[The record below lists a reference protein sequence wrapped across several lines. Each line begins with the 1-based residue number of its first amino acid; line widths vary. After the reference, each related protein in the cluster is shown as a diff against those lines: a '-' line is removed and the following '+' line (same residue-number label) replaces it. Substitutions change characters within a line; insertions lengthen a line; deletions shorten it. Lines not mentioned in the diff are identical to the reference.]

1 MATENE
7 LAQEMEELRNAVQG
21 LSQATDYGK
30 LTMKG
35 FGEELFGSA
44 KTVKKAREEFGVNLA
59 KAGKDAAGAMGNLA
73 KNLGKGDTS
82 FTQLNGIIDTTSNA
96 LAGMAKAIPFAGE
109 AIAAGIKA
117 TGEASKFVL
126 DQLQET
132 TKTFNDLATVGALTA
147 DGMKGLQTQFKDS
160 RMSMEGYKKVV
171 ISNSQVLAQFG
182 GIVGQGANDFTKA
195 VGDIVTSNAGIE
207 LRKLGLSADQMGEA
221 TAKYLKTQQILGT
234 QQKMTQEQLIRG
246 SVNYAREMDE
256 LAKLTGASKDKLQ
269 AEREKSLSE
278 GKFLASIRDLEELGP
293 AGEAAAK
300 QIQKFD
306 SRLKEIDP
314 TGSIAKGM
322 RDLTSGNLA
331 NSKEAQALSTAT
343 GGAAQDIMERMK
355 TEGLSG
361 LQAQELLSKAIMANE
376 KEIRA
381 YTNSV
386 GDAENVFGNY
396 SALVKVGTSQVKS
409 AQEIEADLAATRDKQ
424 INKTDKLTQDT
435 IGAQIALEGMSRDI
449 KSLGFVLMDKA
460 IPAVKG
466 FADML
471 NKVTNLAVEKI
482 GGGGSGSR
490 TGAGGAKF
498 QSDVPAFAR
507 PGGGGGGGNMGS
519 GQGTS
524 GQFRPLTGAGGG
536 GNMGSGQDTSGLR
549 LKLGAEAGGKSS
561 ASLIDIARQIQEKLG
576 GDLKYFS
583 GLNDGRSSADGKSTH
598 TTGEALDLVLNNP
611 DNYAS
616 ALSMIKGL
624 PGVGFAQYE
633 RAGQRNPNGSVATGD
648 HIHAEIPKAEFGGML
663 SGPTSGYQAM
673 LHGSEAVIPL
683 AGGRSVPVEM
693 PAFTGSLQEQIGLLS
708 DNNSL
713 LSELIGL
720 MSNNNSISSKILQ
733 ASRG

>member
-1 MATENE
+1 MAIENE
-7 LAQEMEELRNAVQG
+7 LAQEMEQLRNAVQG

-30 LTMKG
+30 INLKG
-35 FGEELFGSA
+35 FSEELFGSA
-44 KTVKKAREEFGVNLA
+44 KTVKKAREEFGTNLA
-59 KAGKDAAGAMGNLA
+59 KASKDAAGAMGDLA
-73 KNLGKGDTS
+73 RSLGKGETS
-82 FTQLNGIIDTTSNA
+82 FNQFDKIIDATSNA
-96 LAGMAKAIPFAGE
+96 LSGMAKAIPFAGE

-132 TKTFNDLATVGALTA
+132 TKTFNDLATVGALTG
-147 DGMKGLQTQFKDS
+147 DGMKGLQKQFLDS

-171 ISNSQVLAQFG
+171 TTNSQVLAQFG

-195 VGDIVTSNAGIE
+195 VGDIVKSDAGME

-221 TAKYLKTQQILGT
+221 TAKYLKTQQILGS
-234 QQKMTQEQLIRG
+234 QQKMTQEQLIKG

-278 GKFLASIRDLEELGP
+278 GKFLASIRDLEDLGP
-293 AGEAAAK
+293 AGAAAAQ

-376 KEIRA
+376 KEMRA
-381 YTNSV
+381 YTKGI
-386 GDAENVFGNY
+386 GDADNVFGSY
-396 SALVKVGTSQVKS
+396 SALVKVGTSQTKT

-424 INKTDKLTQDT
+424 INKTDKLTEDT
-435 IGAQIALEGMSRDI
+435 IKAQVALENMSRDI
-449 KSLGFVLMDKA
+449 KALGFSLMEIA
-460 IPAVKG
+460 VPAVKG
-466 FADML
+466 FAQML
-471 NKVTNLAVEKI
+471 NQVTDFARSKI
-482 GGGGSGSR
+482 GGGGTSSTSSRNAPASMSTGS
-490 TGAGGAKF
+490 TGTGM
-498 QSDVPAFAR
+498 DM
-507 PGGGGGGGNMGS
+507 GGGEIMAA
-519 GQGTS
+519 
-524 GQFRPLTGAGGG
+524 AGGG
-536 GNMGSGQDTSGLR
+536 SGSISGLPI
-549 LKLGAEAGGKSS
+549 KSSEATAGGGVSEQLATVAQAIYS
-561 ASLIDIARQIQEKLG
+561 QLG

-583 GLNDGRSSADGKSTH
+583 AFNDKYHQGLDRSSAHQSGS
-598 TTGEALDLVLNNP
+598 ALDFVINDPKKASQVAGLVRGIAGVKSVR
-611 DNYAS
+611 DEYAN
-616 ALSMIKGL
+616 LSSG
-624 PGVGFAQYE
+624 G
-633 RAGQRNPNGSVATGD
+633 TGG
-648 HIHAEIPKAEFGGML
+648 HIHVEVPSAEFGGIL
-663 SGPTSGYQAM
+663 SGPKSGYQSM

-693 PAFTGSLQEQIGLLS
+693 PAFTGSLAEQIGLLS
-708 DNNSL
+708 EQNNML
-713 LSELIGL
+713 GELISL

>member
-7 LAQEMEELRNAVQG
+7 LAQEMEQLRNAVQG

-30 LTMKG
+30 LTLKG
-35 FGEELFGSA
+35 FGEEMVGSS
-44 KTVKKAREEFGVNLA
+44 KTVKKAREEFGNNLA
-59 KAGKDAAGAMGNLA
+59 KAGKDAAGAMGALA
-73 KNLGKGDTS
+73 TSLGKGETS
-82 FTQLNGIIDTTSNA
+82 FNQFDKIIDTTSNA

-132 TKTFNDLATVGALTA
+132 TKTFSDLATVGALTG
-147 DGMKGLQTQFKDS
+147 DGMKGLQQQFKDS

-171 ISNSQVLAQFG
+171 TSNSQALAQFG

-195 VGDIVTSNAGIE
+195 VGDIVASNAGVE
-207 LRKLGLSADQMGEA
+207 LRKLGIGADQMGEA

-234 QQKMTQEQLIRG
+234 QQKMTQERLIQG
-246 SVNYAREMDE
+246 SVAYAREMDE

-293 AGEAAAK
+293 AGEAAAE

-314 TGSIAKGM
+314 SGSIAKGM
-322 RDLTSGNLA
+322 RDMASGNLA
-331 NSKEAQALSTAT
+331 NSKEAQALATAT

-355 TEGLSG
+355 TQGLSG

-376 KEIRA
+376 KEMRA
-381 YTNSV
+381 YTKGV

-396 SALVKVGTSQVKS
+396 SALVKVGSSQIKT
-409 AQEIEADLAATRDKQ
+409 AQEIEAELADTRDKQ

-435 IGAQIALEGMSRDI
+435 ISAQIALEGMSRDI
-449 KSLGFVLMDKA
+449 KSLGFALMDKA
-460 IPAVKG
+460 VPAVKG
-466 FADML
+466 FAEML
-471 NKVTNLAVEKI
+471 NKVTDFAMEKI
-482 GGGGSGSR
+482 GGTGSGSR

-498 QSDVPAFAR
+498 QSN
-507 PGGGGGGGNMGS
+507 GGGAAFGGASTGRRGGSSSGGG
-519 GQGTS
+519 
-524 GQFRPLTGAGGG
+524 L
-536 GNMGSGQDTSGLR
+536 DTSRLR
-549 LKLGAEAGGKSS
+549 LKAGATAGGDSTEN
-561 ASLIDIARQIQEKLG
+561 LIALAYQIQEKLG

-583 GLNDGRSSADGKSTH
+583 GLNDLGRDGSSRHK
-598 TTGEALDLVLNNP
+598 TGEAIDIVLNNP
-611 DNYAS
+611 DNYAN
-616 ALSMIKGL
+616 ALSMIQGL

-633 RAGQRNPNGSVATGD
+633 KAGQRNPNGSIASGD
-648 HIHAEIPKAEFGGML
+648 HIHAEVPKAEFGAML
-663 SGPTSGYQAM
+663 SGPRSGYQAM

>member
-30 LTMKG
+30 INLKG

-44 KTVKKAREEFGVNLA
+44 KTVKKAREDFGTNLA
-59 KAGKDAAGAMGNLA
+59 KAGKDAAGAMGTLA
-73 KNLGKGDTS
+73 KSLGKGETS
-82 FTQLNGIIDTTSNA
+82 FNQFDKIIDATSNA

-109 AIAAGIKA
+109 AIAAGIQA

-132 TKTFNDLATVGALTA
+132 TKTFNDLATVGALTG
-147 DGMKGLQTQFKDS
+147 DGMKGLQKQFLDS

-171 ISNSQVLAQFG
+171 ISNSQALAQFG

-195 VGDIVTSNAGIE
+195 VGDIVASDAGIE
-207 LRKLGLSADQMGEA
+207 LRKLGLSADQMGDA

-234 QQKMTQEQLIRG
+234 QQKMTQERLIQG
-246 SVNYAREMDE
+246 SVAYAREMDE

-322 RDLTSGNLA
+322 RDMASGNLA
-331 NSKEAQALSTAT
+331 NSKEAQALATAT

-376 KEIRA
+376 KEMRA
-381 YTNSV
+381 YTKGV
-386 GDAENVFGNY
+386 GDAENVFGSY

-449 KSLGFVLMDKA
+449 KSLGFALMDKA
-460 IPAVKG
+460 VPAVKG

-471 NKVTNLAVEKI
+471 NKVTDFAVEKL
-482 GGGGSGSR
+482 GGGSGSGSR
-490 TGAGGAKF
+490 TGAGGARF
-498 QSDVPAFAR
+498 QSN
-507 PGGGGGGGNMGS
+507 GGGAAFGGASTGRRGGS
-519 GQGTS
+519 GS
-524 GQFRPLTGAGGG
+524 GG
-536 GNMGSGQDTSGLR
+536 MDTSGLR
-549 LKLGAEAGGKSS
+549 LKDGATAGGESS
-561 ASLIDIARQIQEKLG
+561 ASLIDLAYQIQDKLG

-583 GLNDGRSSADGKSTH
+583 GLNDLGRDSNSRHK
-598 TTGEALDLVLNNP
+598 TGEAIDIVLNNP

-633 RAGQRNPNGSVATGD
+633 RAGQRNPNGSIASGD
-648 HIHAEIPKAEFGGML
+648 HIHAEIPKAEFGAML

-673 LHGSEAVIPL
+673 LHGPEAVIPL

>member
-1 MATENE
+1 MAIENE
-7 LAQEMEELRNAVQG
+7 LAQEMEQLRNAVQG

-30 LTMKG
+30 INLKG

-44 KTVKKAREEFGVNLA
+44 KTVKKAREDFGTNLA
-59 KAGKDAAGAMGNLA
+59 KAGKDAAGAMGDLA
-73 KNLGKGDTS
+73 KSLGKGETS
-82 FTQLNGIIDTTSNA
+82 FNQFDKIIDATSNA

-117 TGEASKFVL
+117 TGDASKFVL

-132 TKTFNDLATVGALTA
+132 TKTFNDLATVGALTG
-147 DGMKGLQTQFKDS
+147 DGMKGLQKQFLDS

-171 ISNSQVLAQFG
+171 ISNSQALAQFG

-195 VGDIVTSNAGIE
+195 VGDIVASDAGIE
-207 LRKLGLSADQMGEA
+207 LRKLGLSADQMGNA
-221 TAKYLKTQQILGT
+221 TAKYLKTQQILGS

-322 RDLTSGNLA
+322 RDMASGNLA
-331 NSKEAQALSTAT
+331 NSKEAQALATAT

-376 KEIRA
+376 KEMRA
-381 YTNSV
+381 YTKGV
-386 GDAENVFGNY
+386 GDAENVFGSY
-396 SALVKVGTSQVKS
+396 SALVKVGTSQIKS
-409 AQEIEADLAATRDKQ
+409 AQEIEADLAATRDRQ

-482 GGGGSGSR
+482 GGGGGGSGSR

-507 PGGGGGGGNMGS
+507 PGGGGGNMGS
-519 GQGTS
+519 GQG
-524 GQFRPLTGAGGG
+524 
-536 GNMGSGQDTSGLR
+536 TSGLR
-549 LKLGAEAGGKSS
+549 LKLGAEAGGASS
-561 ASLIDIARQIQEKLG
+561 ASLIDIAYQIQEKLG
-576 GDLKYFS
+576 SDLLHFS
-583 GLNDGRSSADGKSTH
+583 GLNDGRSSVDGKSKH
-598 TTGEALDLVLNNP
+598 TTGEALDLVLKNP
-611 DNYAS
+611 ENYAS
-616 ALSMIKGL
+616 VESMIKGL
-624 PGVGFAQYE
+624 PGVSLAQYE
-633 RAGQRNPNGSVATGD
+633 RRGQRNPNGSVATGD
-648 HIHAEIPKAEFGGML
+648 HIHVEVPKAEFGGML
-663 SGPTSGYQAM
+663 SGPKSGYQAM

-708 DNNSL
+708 DQNSM
-713 LSELIGL
+713 LSELISL
-720 MSNNNSISSKILQ
+720 MSSNNSINSKILQ

>member
-1 MATENE
+1 LGTINILLLIDTKTMATENE

-30 LTMKG
+30 INLKG

-44 KTVKKAREEFGVNLA
+44 KTVKKAREEFGTNLA

-73 KNLGKGDTS
+73 KSLGKGETS
-82 FTQLNGIIDTTSNA
+82 FNQFDKIIDATSNA

-109 AIAAGIKA
+109 AIAAGIQA

-132 TKTFNDLATVGALTA
+132 TKTFNDLATVGALTG
-147 DGMKGLQTQFKDS
+147 DGMKGLQKQFLDS
-160 RMSMEGYKKVV
+160 RMSMEGYKKTV
-171 ISNSQVLAQFG
+171 IANSQALAQFG

-195 VGDIVTSNAGIE
+195 VGDIVASNAGVE

-221 TAKYLKTQQILGT
+221 TAKYLKTQQIMGS

-246 SVNYAREMDE
+246 SVAYAKEMDE

-278 GKFLASIRDLEELGP
+278 GKFAAAIDQLKDLGP
-293 AGEAAAK
+293 AGEAAAN
-300 QIQKFD
+300 QIQRFD

-314 TGSIAKGM
+314 TGSFAKGM
-322 RDLTSGNLA
+322 RDTMSGNVA
-331 NSKEAQALSTAT
+331 YSEEAKKLSSMT
-343 GGAAQDIMERMK
+343 GGLSQDIAERLK
-355 TEGLSG
+355 NNQIND
-361 LQAQELLSKAIMANE
+361 LQAQQELSQALKDN
-376 KEIRA
+376 KVA
-381 YTNSV
+381 YREHALAV
-386 GDAENVFGNY
+386 GDASESNLSFAG
-396 SALVKVGTSQVKS
+396 ALKISGLAGKS
-409 AQEIEADLAATRDKQ
+409 AAEIEEQLAKTRKGQ
-424 INKTDKLTQDT
+424 IEGTDKLTKDT
-435 IGAQIALEGMSRDI
+435 IAAQIALEGVSRDI

-471 NKVTNLAVEKI
+471 NKVTDLAVEKI
-482 GGGGSGSR
+482 GGGGGSR

-498 QSDVPAFAR
+498 QSDVPAFAK

-524 GQFRPLTGAGGG
+524 G
-536 GNMGSGQDTSGLR
+536 LR
-549 LKLGAEAGGKSS
+549 LKLGAEAGGASS

-576 GDLKYFS
+576 SDLVWFS
-583 GLNDGRSSADGKSTH
+583 GLNDGRSSVDGKSKH
-598 TTGEALDLVLNNP
+598 STGEALDLVLKNP

-616 ALSMIKGL
+616 AVSMIQGL
-624 PGVGFAQYE
+624 SGVSLAQYE
-633 RAGQRNPNGSVATGD
+633 RKGQRNPNGSVATGD
-648 HIHAEIPKAEFGGML
+648 HIHVEVPKAEFGGML
-663 SGPTSGYQAM
+663 SGPKSGYQAM

>member
-30 LTMKG
+30 INLKG

-44 KTVKKAREEFGVNLA
+44 KTVKKAREEFGTNLA

-73 KNLGKGDTS
+73 KSLGKGETS
-82 FTQLNGIIDTTSNA
+82 FSQFDKIIDATSNA

-109 AIAAGIKA
+109 AIAAGIQA

-132 TKTFNDLATVGALTA
+132 TKTFNDLATVGALTG
-147 DGMKGLQTQFKDS
+147 DGMKGLQKQFLDS

-269 AEREKSLSE
+269 ADREKSLSE
-278 GKFLASIRDLEELGP
+278 GKFLASIRDLEDLGP
-293 AGEAAAK
+293 AGAAAAE
-300 QIQKFD
+300 QIQMFD
-306 SRLKEIDP
+306 TRLQQIDP

-331 NSKEAQALSTAT
+331 NSKEAQALATAT

-376 KEIRA
+376 KEIRS
-381 YTNSV
+381 YTKGV
-386 GDAENVFGNY
+386 GDAENVFGSY

-435 IGAQIALEGMSRDI
+435 ISAQIALEGMSRDI

-460 IPAVKG
+460 IPAVSG
-466 FADML
+466 FANML
-471 NKVTNLAVEKI
+471 NKVTDFAVEKL
-482 GGGGSGSR
+482 GGGSGSGSR
-490 TGAGGAKF
+490 TGAGGARF
-498 QSDVPAFAR
+498 QSNGGGAAFGGASTGR
-507 PGGGGGGGNMGS
+507 RGGSGGGG
-519 GQGTS
+519 
-524 GQFRPLTGAGGG
+524 R
-536 GNMGSGQDTSGLR
+536 DTSALL
-549 LKLGAEAGGKSS
+549 LKSGAEAGGESS
-561 ASLIDIARQIQEKLG
+561 ASLIDLAYQIQEKLG

-583 GLNDGRSSADGKSTH
+583 GLNDGRSAKDGKSKH

-624 PGVGFAQYE
+624 PGIGLAQYE
-633 RAGQRNPNGSVATGD
+633 RAGQRNPNGSVASGD
-648 HIHAEIPKAEFGGML
+648 HIHVELPKAEFGGML

-708 DNNSL
+708 DQNSM
-713 LSELIGL
+713 LSELISL
-720 MSNNNSISSKILQ
+720 MSSNNSINSKILQ